1 MPLNQSNLKHL
12 CNKILQLIDI
22 YNLAH
27 LYTNNDN
34 NPQKKPLTRSPVNI
48 EYFML
53 RRDLIFSIDQ
63 TFACLHLVLSSL

>member
-34 NPQKKPLTRSPVNI
+34 NPQKNLSQEVLLTLNI
-48 EYFML
+48 SCCAG
-53 RRDLIFSIDQ
+53 I
-63 TFACLHLVLSSL
+63 